1 MQFITQTENHI
12 RKPYMV
18 APACVSI
25 ACDVALE
32 RMDMRTNPPV
42 AGNCAKEHGKDWALN
57 VSAASEQHHGFIAK

>member
-1 MQFITQTENHI
+1 
-12 RKPYMV
+12 MV

-57 VSAASEQHHGFIAK
+57 ASSASEQHHGFIAK